1 MLLAL
6 LLTAAAAPP
15 TTLDQ
20 FEQTLA
26 ARDSATAALRQWC
39 EVRHLAHKP
48 GIRAEVAE
56 RHYRGTIPVDL
67 IAAMGPDGDRPLG
80 YRHVRLR
87 CGSKV
92 LSEAHIWYALE
103 RLTPAMNDALDHSD
117 APFGQVT
124 APLNFKR
131 ERLTAIR
138 GAAGFCTRRTILS
151 HTARLV
157 LPDGRPL
164 AYVIECYTR
173 ENLRGR

>member
-6 LLTAAAAPP
+6 LLAGAAPPP

-39 EVRHLAHKP
+39 ESRHLARDR
-48 GIRAEVAE
+48 GIRAEVVE
-56 RHYRGTIPVDL
+56 RHYRGTIPIDL
-67 IAAMGPDGDRPLG
+67 HAAMGPGGDLPLG

-87 CGSKV
+87 CGGKV
-92 LSEAHIWYALE
+92 LSEAHIWYVQE
-103 RLTPAMNDALDHSD
+103 RLTPDMNDALGRSD

-131 ERLTAIR
+131 ERLSTVR
-138 GAAGFCTRRTILS
+138 GAAGFCPRRTILS

-164 AYVIECYTR
+164 AYVVECYTR
-173 ENLRGR
+173 ANL